1 MLRPARALVN
11 SSCNMYPAS
20 GVHQCIMAQAVAA
33 CLCDAWQVPEHVL
46 KGVAAALAGSQLL
59 TVSEDGTR
67 IKRTQ
72 VGHAALIACIACH
85 LSVQR
90 KVCNN
95 SVVCA
100 NIMWARVRLR
110 LID

>member
-1 MLRPARALVN
+1 M
-11 SSCNMYPAS
+11 
-20 GVHQCIMAQAVAA
+20 
-33 CLCDAWQVPEHVL
+33 L
-46 KGVAAALAGSQLL
+46 KGVAAALADSQLL

-85 LSVQR
+85 SSDQR
-90 KVCNN
+90 EVCNR

-100 NIMWARVRLR
+100 DIVWARMCLMT
-110 LID
+110 